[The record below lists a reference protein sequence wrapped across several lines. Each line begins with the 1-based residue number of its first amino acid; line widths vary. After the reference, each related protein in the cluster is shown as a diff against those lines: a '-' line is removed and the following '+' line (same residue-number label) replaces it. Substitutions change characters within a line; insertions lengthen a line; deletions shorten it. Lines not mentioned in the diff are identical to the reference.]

1 MTKPNFI
8 EIIIVLDRSGSM
20 ATVRNDTMGGY
31 NTFINDQKSR
41 ATGEVKVTL
50 VQFDDQYE
58 VNYNGRPIQEVP
70 ALGETTYV
78 PRGMTALLDAV
89 GKTINTVGD
98 RLAKTAESERPS
110 LVIFVTLTDGQEN
123 ASKEFKLEQIR
134 EMIKHQT
141 EKYKWQFV
149 FLGADQN
156 SFQAESMG
164 FTKSNTYNYSNTCT
178 ADTFTYLSR
187 GIGDVLSKSANADF
201 DIVTASCTI
210 GDTMRDMAGAAV
222 PIPTQGQKADA
233 ATMAAISALASVVK
247 TVSKMP
253 SSVDKKDA
261 DV

>member
-58 VNYNGRPIQEVP
+58 INYNGRPIQEVP
-70 ALGETTYV
+70 ALNETTYV

-123 ASKEFKLEQIR
+123 ASKEFKLEQVR
-134 EMIKHQT
+134 DLIKHQT

-164 FTKSNTYNYSNTCT
+164 FTKSNTYNYSNACT

-187 GIGDVLSKSANADF
+187 GIGDVLSKSANDDF
-201 DIVTASCTI
+201 DIVTASCSI
-210 GDTMRDMAGAAV
+210 GDMMRDMAGV
-222 PIPTQGQKADA
+222 TTSSTSSPGQAADA
-233 ATMAAISALASVVK
+233 ATQAAIDALVSVV
-247 TVSKMP
+247 SNI
-253 SSVDKKDA
+253 KKDA